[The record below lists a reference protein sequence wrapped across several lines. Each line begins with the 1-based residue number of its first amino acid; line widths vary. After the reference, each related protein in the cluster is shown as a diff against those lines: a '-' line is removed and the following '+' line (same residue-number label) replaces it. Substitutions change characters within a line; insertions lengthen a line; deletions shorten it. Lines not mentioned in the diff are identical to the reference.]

1 MRTRTFFAILNMYKL
16 RDLNTMGYKEIIQY
30 LDDFPFLHKRE
41 YSEGSVAYE
50 IVTKNMFPDDED
62 LPLENTARAVI
73 IDRYGLTCRR
83 LMVMNGLIYAREELE
98 INNLT
103 ELKVYLKNIEDEIKR
118 YSELYKQ
125 AMVDYKLGKMY
136 SDFAD

>member
-30 LDDFPFLHKRE
+30 LDDFPFLHKQE

-50 IVTKNMFPDDED
+50 IVTKNMYPDDD
-62 LPLENTARAVI
+62 VLPTENTARAI
-73 IDRYGLTCRR
+73 TIDRYGLTCRR

-98 INNLT
+98 VNNLP
-103 ELKVYLKNIEDEIKR
+103 ELKNYLYEIEKEIKR
-118 YSELYKQ
+118 YSKLYKQ
-125 AMVDYKLGKMY
+125 AMVDYKLNKMKE
-136 SDFAD
+136 DF

>member
-30 LDDFPFLHKRE
+30 IDDFPFLHKQE

-50 IVTKNMFPDDED
+50 IVTKNMYPDDDD
-62 LPLENTARAVI
+62 LPTENTARAVI
-73 IDRYGLTCRR
+73 IDRYGITCRR
-83 LMVMNGLIYAREELE
+83 LMVMNGLIYAREVIE

-118 YSELYKQ
+118 YSKLYKQ
-125 AMVDYKLGKMY
+125 AMVDYKLNKMKE
-136 SDFAD
+136 DF

>member
-30 LDDFPFLHKRE
+30 LDDFPFLHKQE

-62 LPLENTARAVI
+62 LPTENTARAVT
-73 IDRYGLTCRR
+73 IDRYGITCRR
-83 LMVMNGLIYAREELE
+83 LMVMNGLIYAREDIEV
-98 INNLT
+98 NNLT
-103 ELKVYLKNIEDEIKR
+103 ELKNYLVEIEDEIKR
-118 YSELYKQ
+118 YSKLYKQ
-125 AMVDYKLGKMY
+125 AMVDYKLNKMKE
-136 SDFAD
+136 DF